1 MKRKLNVKTSVCG
14 TVEMTQWLGVL
25 AALTEDQSSIPRT
38 YIRLLIMV
46 CNTTP
51 EGSDTSLPP

>member
-25 AALTEDQSSIPRT
+25 AALTEDQSSIPNNHMAAHNC
-38 YIRLLIMV
+38 L
-46 CNTTP
+46 
-51 EGSDTSLPP
+51 